1 MRAAPQLCL
10 FTRTQY
16 TYKVFKIGI
25 KDERDGTEWL
35 SEHYTFLQVLGV
47 LNMWGTSCFSQGM
60 HMGKL
65 LTFVPSGR
73 GSMFVSFK
81 ISYNAAVTSCNCSNF
96 VCSINE
102 HLFRD
107 VWVAP
112 CDGTHVRLLVHCWPK
127 TSMCICLSTKY
138 YSYPRIWFLHFLPYR
153 TLVSIKEVN
162 SRICVFK
169 PMHVCTR

>member
-1 MRAAPQLCL
+1 MVQNDFQNTIHFYKFWAFWTCGEPAVLVRECIRGSYLRLYPLEEVLCL
-10 FTRTQY
+10 CHSRSRTMQRSPAAI
-16 TYKVFKIGI
+16 VAI
-25 KDERDGTEWL
+25 L
-35 SEHYTFLQVLGV
+35 SVRSMNTCLE
-47 LNMWGTSCFSQGM
+47 M
-60 HMGKL
+60 
-65 LTFVPSGR
+65 SG
-73 GSMFVSFK
+73 
-81 ISYNAAVTSCNCSNF
+81 
-96 VCSINE
+96 
-102 HLFRD
+102 
-107 VWVAP
+107 VAP